1 MLWLLIVV
9 LKVPGFPS
17 HPHPSYFKMATNQ
30 SSRGCDIITTRFGGA
45 TTEVEWGKTTDQWGV
60 WGGGGWPELMVR
72 GWPDVLGRGGGHWGS
87 GLGGGF
93 PDVTGVV
100 S

>member
-9 LKVPGFPS
+9 LKIPGFPS

-45 TTEVEWGKTTDQWGV
+45 TTEVEWGKTADQWGV
-60 WGGGGWPELMVR
+60 CMLGYGSQAQAMSLGWWWVA
-72 GWPDVLGRGGGHWGS
+72 
-87 GLGGGF
+87 
-93 PDVTGVV
+93 
-100 S
+100 